1 MNAITYSNIEKDF
14 PAVMERVCDDHN
26 PVIITHEKSK
36 SVVLMSLE
44 DYNSIEE
51 TMYLLRS
58 PANAER
64 LRASIA
70 EFEAGKYKI
79 RDIEDEDCLE

>member
-14 PAVMERVCDDHN
+14 SAIMERVCDDHN
-26 PVIITHEKSK
+26 PIIITHENSK

-51 TMYLLRS
+51 
-58 PANAER
+58 PC
-64 LRASIA
+64 I
-70 EFEAGKYKI
+70 
-79 RDIEDEDCLE
+79 C